1 MGGWTMRREYTIA
14 RAALGFIV
22 ALTFGAAS
30 LAVPTTASAG
40 VSVSIGV
47 PGFWGY
53 YGPPP
58 AWGPYY
64 YGYPYGYAYYGYP
77 GPRYWHRPW
86 RHGHGH
92 WRHWR

>member
-1 MGGWTMRREYTIA
+1 
-14 RAALGFIV
+14 LIV
-22 ALTFGAAS
+22 ALTLAAAS
-30 LAVPTTASAG
+30 LAFSAVANAG

-58 AWGPYY
+58 PAWGPYY
-64 YGYPYGYAYYGYP
+64 YGYPYGYAFYGYP
-77 GPRYWHRPW
+77 GPHYWHRPW
-86 RHGHGH
+86 RHGHRH

>member
-1 MGGWTMRREYTIA
+1 MVFWIKLRRLRIILA
-14 RAALGFIV
+14 AALI
-22 ALTFGAAS
+22 LGAAGLGS
-30 LAVPTTASAG
+30 TAAHAG

-58 AWGPYY
+58 VYYGPAY

-77 GPRYWHRPW
+77 GPVYWHRPW
-86 RHGHGH
+86 HYARHWHGHG
-92 WRHWR
+92 RHWR